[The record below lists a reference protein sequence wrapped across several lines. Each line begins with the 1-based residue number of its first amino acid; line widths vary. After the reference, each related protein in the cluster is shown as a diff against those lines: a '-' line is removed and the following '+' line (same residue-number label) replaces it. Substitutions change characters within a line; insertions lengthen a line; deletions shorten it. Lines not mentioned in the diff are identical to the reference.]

1 MIDSDRESA
10 AEAKNAPD
18 HHGDSIVGSPGASRD
33 DDERVAEL
41 LGRRPQGDYE
51 VVLRRI
57 DGSPVVLRNEPLL
70 YSGRPMPTRYWLI
83 DRALNK
89 SIGRLESTGAV
100 DLVEATVD
108 RQALDAAHAR
118 YAAERDSRIPAD
130 HVGPAPYGG
139 VGGTRV
145 GVKCLHAHYA
155 YYLAGGDDP
164 VGRWVDDRLREQGCH
179 FNPDEPAQRIQ
190 PRPDPGDS

>member
-1 MIDSDRESA
+1 MIDSDREQAASA
-10 AEAKNAPD
+10 EVPDRRGDPPAAPAAR
-18 HHGDSIVGSPGASRD
+18 GTD
-33 DDERVAEL
+33 DDELVAEL

-51 VVLRRI
+51 VVVRRD

-89 SIGRLESTGAV
+89 AIGRLESTGAV

-108 RQALDAAHAR
+108 RDALDAAHAA
-118 YAAERDSRIPAD
+118 YAAERDGRVPAD

-155 YYLAGGDDP
+155 YHLAGGDDP
-164 VGRWVDDRLREQGCH
+164 VGRWVHARLEEQNCQYR
-179 FNPDEPAQRIQ
+179 PEQPAQR
-190 PRPDPGDS
+190 PGRES